1 MKKVGIWTIGAALLL
16 SSCGTYTGEGAYAG
30 GTLGAILGSAIG
42 GISGGWRGSNIGT
55 VVGMAGGAAVG
66 AAIGAQA
73 DQRRQEQIEGYHRRM
88 EERQRQYDYQQ
99 DSYQHHT
106 DNSGFDAT
114 NSGDDRIDIG
124 IGGPNGE
131 KPSASN
137 TQTHTDGKGSV
148 SLSQLERMDAAKHEV
163 VLIRNARFIDADQ
176 DGILKAGEECK
187 ITFEI
192 MNYTRHTIYDVQP
205 TVYEVEGNKNLYI
218 SPNLHVESIAPNS
231 GVRYTATI
239 LADKKLKDG
248 TARIRVGAMV
258 NNLEVEPNNH
268 ELLIVTRRK

>member
-1 MKKVGIWTIGAALLL
+1 
-16 SSCGTYTGEGAYAG
+16 
-30 GTLGAILGSAIG
+30 
-42 GISGGWRGSNIGT
+42 
-55 VVGMAGGAAVG
+55 MAGGAAVG

-137 TQTHTDGKGSV
+137 TQTHTDGNGSV

-218 SPNLHVESIAPNS
+218 SPNLHVESIGPRQ
-231 GVRYTATI
+231 GIRYTASI
-239 LADKKLKDG
+239 LADKRLKDG
-248 TARIRVGAMV
+248 EIIVKIGVAQGGREINSQTREFKVPTAKKV
-258 NNLEVEPNNH
+258 P
-268 ELLIVTRRK
+268 